1 MNIAKHH
8 FPTEVEH
15 AKNAQ
20 PVDPVYA
27 NNRSDKP
34 VNTAATTW
42 GPVVGVVYSL
52 GVAFIGGS
60 IFSALL
66 VSFLLSAFGISKY
79 SIDSWSSSAVG
90 ALLYSV
96 ATAVI
101 AIGIIA
107 FYIAKSKGNWRS
119 IGVIPPRWKHVGLA
133 VIAVMIYLML
143 YVVIITVVKM
153 LVPAINLD
161 QQQDLGVTAPQNLT
175 EILLVFVTLVVLPP
189 IVEETIFR
197 GFMYSGLRSK
207 LPFITSALIT
217 SVLFALGHLQFGS
230 GAPLL
235 WVAAIDTF
243 VLSMVMCYVRERT
256 GSIIPTIIMHAL
268 KNLIAF
274 SFLYVFV

>member
-1 MNIAKHH
+1 MTKHR
-8 FPTEVEH
+8 FPTEIEH
-15 AKNAQ
+15 SKNAQ
-20 PVDPVYA
+20 PVDPVNA
-27 NNRSDKP
+27 NIHNAKP
-34 VNTAATTW
+34 INTATTTW
-42 GPVVGVVYSL
+42 GPIVGVVYSL

-66 VSFLLSAFGISKY
+66 VSFLLSAFGMSKY
-79 SIDSWSSSAVG
+79 DIDSWSSSAVG
-90 ALLYSV
+90 ALLYSLV
-96 ATAVI
+96 TAII

-107 FYIAKSKGNWRS
+107 FYITKSKGNWRS

-133 VIAVMIYLML
+133 VLAVMIYLML
-143 YVVIITVVKM
+143 YVVIITVIKM

-161 QQQDLGVTAPQNLT
+161 QQQDLGITAPQNLT

-207 LPFITSALIT
+207 LPFITSALVT

-256 GSIIPTIIMHAL
+256 GSIIPTMIMHAL